1 MKKRKHKKQRKQHT
15 PLAKHA
21 REGKTLIPPLNQ
33 LNTAPL
39 DWQRDF
45 LPEHLWISALAVKF
59 GLDQMSKPFHA
70 LADAIDTAWPAS
82 ESAPFIGLV
91 TDFGLVP
98 EAVRRSRSGS
108 PGMRAGISGS
118 VASRARPAPRGAT
131 STTAGDA

>member
-21 REGKTLIPPLNQ
+21 REGNTLIPPLNQ

-59 GLDQMSKPFHA
+59 GLDQMSKPF
-70 LADAIDTAWPAS
+70 
-82 ESAPFIGLV
+82 LV
-91 TDFGLVP
+91 RCTV
-98 EAVRRSRSGS
+98 S
-108 PGMRAGISGS
+108 
-118 VASRARPAPRGAT
+118 
-131 STTAGDA
+131 

>member
-1 MKKRKHKKQRKQHT
+1 MDGRPVAIDPQYLAMKKRKHKKQRKQHT

-59 GLDQMSKPFHA
+59 GLDQMSKPF
-70 LADAIDTAWPAS
+70 
-82 ESAPFIGLV
+82 LV
-91 TDFGLVP
+91 RCTV
-98 EAVRRSRSGS
+98 S
-108 PGMRAGISGS
+108 
-118 VASRARPAPRGAT
+118 
-131 STTAGDA
+131 